1 MGMWVKMS
9 PCLQDADAEGVSDGK
24 LNFEEF
30 CTLFDELSERKELT
44 NLFALYSSKQEWLTV
59 RDLQN
64 FFKIEQGMF
73 VCEERGVC
81 MCVRRGV
88 CMCVRRGYVCV

>member
-1 MGMWVKMS
+1 MMS
-9 PCLQDADAEGVSDGK
+9 SCLQDADTEGVSDGK

-30 CTLFDELSERKELT
+30 CTLFGELSERKELT

-64 FFKIEQGMF
+64 FLKIEQGMF
-73 VCEERGVC
+73 V
-81 MCVRRGV
+81 
-88 CMCVRRGYVCV
+88 